1 MKIIEM
7 GKKEIGEGTN
17 NVVGEGGY
25 FKPFNSQIM
34 ENFFWTPKL
43 FQWRVMEKKMRD
55 GFI

>member
-1 MKIIEM
+1 MRCFKTMKIIEM

-34 ENFFWTPKL
+34 ENFF
-43 FQWRVMEKKMRD
+43 
-55 GFI
+55 